1 MRQNAPVSGAIS
13 SAHWRIELARV
24 ARLRYVVLAALAVAC
39 SVVSG
44 GRGDWDVFVS
54 AGRSLLGSEGLS
66 VYTLRPDVQTGPVSL
81 VLARVLAITPRNGFV
96 ACVIVCAVLGLV
108 AIRCLEKAQRPDRT
122 VQNHAATFTTL
133 LGGTVVVFW
142 WAKLGGYGHLD
153 DALVLTSAAAALLC
167 VRRGRAVLAAVLI
180 GVAIA
185 TKPWAVILVPLTF
198 GTAGPLWKRL
208 QPPLISCVVGGCLW
222 LPFFIAEPNTL
233 RALKPTVSVAPDSV
247 LELFGLADSS
257 IPGWL
262 RIAQLLGALALAALV
277 VWRGRF
283 GGVLLAAVAVR
294 MITDP
299 GTWSYY
305 TAGFMLG
312 ALAWDLYE
320 TNSITPKATWCAA
333 VLLLPPW
340 LIPWDDVRAITRLV
354 ACLAAV
360 VLVMAERTSTV
371 RSSFTNA

>member
-1 MRQNAPVSGAIS
+1 MTGAIS

-167 VRRGRAVLAAVLI
+167 VRRDRAVLAAVLI

-198 GTAGPLWKRL
+198 GTVGPLWKRL
-208 QPPLISCVVGGCLW
+208 QPPLISCGVGGCLW

-371 RSSFTNA
+371 RSGFTNA